1 MMGNT
6 YHQITKKSE
15 KEWKKQVK
23 LFENFIFS
31 KNYIIRLINKNQWA
45 GVILLLERSYTPDD
59 LKKFQNKSCIMLPSK
74 QPGLMVIRKIDKTRA
89 YQKTMCVRNWKVIKL
104 TN

>member
-1 MMGNT
+1 MIFFTIISLKLPEFDKIYYSDFTKTVFIAFMLMMHILLLNMLIAMMGNT

-31 KNYIIRLINKNQWA
+31 KNYIIRLINKN
-45 GVILLLERSYTPDD
+45 
-59 LKKFQNKSCIMLPSK
+59 
-74 QPGLMVIRKIDKTRA
+74 
-89 YQKTMCVRNWKVIKL
+89 
-104 TN
+104 